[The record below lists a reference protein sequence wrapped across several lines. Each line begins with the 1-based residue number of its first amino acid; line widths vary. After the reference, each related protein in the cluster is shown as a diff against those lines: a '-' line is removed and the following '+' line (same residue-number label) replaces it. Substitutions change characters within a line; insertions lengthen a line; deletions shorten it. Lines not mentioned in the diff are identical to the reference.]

1 MTGLRLKSQRSV
13 MNMTIYIRNGKKL
26 KKNLEE
32 FHAHR
37 QENERRIDILEW
49 ELEQI
54 RTANIINGEDEE
66 IDRRLSILQNYE
78 KINLFR
84 KSKLFLLSVMKVVPE
99 IYWHQHL
106 KRYQRHPVMMKK

>member
-1 MTGLRLKSQRSV
+1 MTGLHLKSQRSV

-26 KKNLEE
+26 KNLEE

-78 KINLFR
+78 K
-84 KSKLFLLSVMKVVPE
+84 LSIP
-99 IYWHQHL
+99 
-106 KRYQRHPVMMKK
+106 